1 MQRSISNSNQPITKS
16 LKSMF
21 LKNKIFSF
29 ALLLLASFALLSF
42 DMLSQWKEIKSYN
55 GRFSVLLPDGDFTEK
70 VIPIPSA
77 IGAMEQHTFYF
88 TPPKLDAEN
97 RFYQVTYLDY
107 PEGTFHPDST
117 ELREIFYQ
125 TSMEGA
131 AQSVQGKLMY
141 SEDVNARSYLTNTD
155 NQEIKGK
162 IWRIDYN
169 KGNSIMKSKAFLV
182 GDRFYT
188 ISVAMIKA
196 RSRNL
201 DAQKYLD
208 SFKLF

>member
-1 MQRSISNSNQPITKS
+1 M
-16 LKSMF
+16 L
-21 LKNKIFSF
+21 LKNNIFKFS
-29 ALLLLASFALLSF
+29 LLILATFALLSF
-42 DMLSQWKEIKSYN
+42 DILLQWKEVKSYN
-55 GRFSVLLPDGDFTEK
+55 GRFSVLLPDGDFSEK
-70 VIPIPSA
+70 VISIPSA
-77 IGAMEQHTFYF
+77 IGSMEQHTFYF

-97 RFYQVTYLDY
+97 KFYQVTYLDY
-107 PEGTFHPDST
+107 PEGTFHSDST
-117 ELREIFYQ
+117 ELRELFYQ

-131 AQSVQGKLMY
+131 AQSVNGKLMY
-141 SEDVNARSYLTNTD
+141 SEDISAKSYLTNTE

-188 ISVAMIKA
+188 ISVATVKA

-201 DAQKYLD
+201 EAQKYLD